1 MRKYLYMVC
10 MLLVL
15 CMAAGCGAEE
25 VSEDGRYVVFEY
37 NDEKIYLDEVYIY
50 AQTTIDEY
58 EQKYGE
64 KIWGESIVTDD
75 GLEMDVEDTA
85 RKEIIAN
92 IVKTKTLIT
101 KADEYGISLTEN
113 EKAEQEQAADAFYA
127 MLTDEQIENVGME
140 RDTIAKVLKENLLAE
155 RVYDYV
161 MRDSNTEVSD
171 EQARMTTFYDMFFEC
186 YSKDQFGNIVVYS
199 SDKIKEQKEKAESA
213 YKSIV
218 AENDNPNLNI
228 AFLGY
233 TYDLKYAGSHTMSRD
248 EIISTYGQEALDVL
262 YAMADGEISQVVET
276 EYGYHIFQMTA
287 LTDKEATAENKT
299 KLTEEANQEYYAN
312 LITTWITELDKGYS
326 YGKRVD
332 NEIYNKIVFE

>member
-1 MRKYLYMVC
+1 MKRYLYIICLMFVCCMVT
-10 MLLVL
+10 
-15 CMAAGCGAEE
+15 GCGAKE
-25 VSEDGRYVVFEY
+25 VSEDGRYIVFEY

-50 AQTTIDEY
+50 AQTTIDAY

-64 KIWGESIVTDD
+64 KVWNESIVTDD

-85 RKEIIAN
+85 RKEIIAD

-113 EKAEQEQAADAFYA
+113 EKAEQEQAADEFYA
-127 MLTDEQIENVGME
+127 MLTDAQIEKVGMK
-140 RDTIAKVLKENLLAE
+140 RDTIATVLKENLLAE
-155 RVYDYV
+155 KVYEYV

-218 AENDNPNLNI
+218 AENDNPDLNI

-233 TYDLKYAGSHTMSRD
+233 TYDLKYAGSHTMGKE
-248 EIISTYGQEALDVL
+248 EIIDTYGQAALDIL
-262 YAMADGEISQVVET
+262 YGMEDGEISQVVET

-287 LTDKEATAENKT
+287 LTDKEATAENKA

-312 LITTWITELDKGYS
+312 LITTWIAELDKGYS
-326 YGKRVD
+326 YSKRVD
-332 NEIYNKIVFE
+332 NEIYKKIVFE

>member
-10 MLLVL
+10 LLLVL

-248 EIISTYGQEALDVL
+248 EIISTYGQETLDVL
-262 YAMADGEISQVVET
+262 YEMADGEISQVVET